1 MLYIAAKEDKKKKY
15 EKKESSF
22 WTVKKK
28 YNSADL
34 SNKFCFR
41 SAKRETLL
49 RCRKIEGS
57 FFQSGSS
64 ISCAHEP

>member
-1 MLYIAAKEDKKKKY
+1 MLYIAAKENKKNKY

-28 YNSADL
+28 FNSADL

-41 SAKRETLL
+41 SAKREDFPTFFFFSSFLSFLL
-49 RCRKIEGS
+49 YIM
-57 FFQSGSS
+57 
-64 ISCAHEP
+64 